1 MKKIVIDG
9 VIYRIKNMDFKKLE
23 SLVASMQIAPI
34 DEELDRK
41 YIKYCEDVKSKYGD
55 GIPVDGVYSTNG

>member
-34 DEELDRK
+34 DEELEYYRK
-41 YIKYCEDVKSKYGD
+41 YIKVWRWYTCRWSLFY
-55 GIPVDGVYSTNG
+55 